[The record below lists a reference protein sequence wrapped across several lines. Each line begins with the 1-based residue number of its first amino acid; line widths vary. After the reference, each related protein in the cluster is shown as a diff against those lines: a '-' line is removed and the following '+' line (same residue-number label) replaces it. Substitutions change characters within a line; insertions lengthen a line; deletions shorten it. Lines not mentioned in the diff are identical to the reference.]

1 MHLNLGEKNGEKPQT
16 IYFIISWG
24 LLMTRKQAILSIE
37 GGYYCFVL
45 AYGINLCKVSQSS
58 EYVCTKS
65 IVLLCLLK

>member
-16 IYFIISWG
+16 IYLIIS
-24 LLMTRKQAILSIE
+24 RKQAILSIE